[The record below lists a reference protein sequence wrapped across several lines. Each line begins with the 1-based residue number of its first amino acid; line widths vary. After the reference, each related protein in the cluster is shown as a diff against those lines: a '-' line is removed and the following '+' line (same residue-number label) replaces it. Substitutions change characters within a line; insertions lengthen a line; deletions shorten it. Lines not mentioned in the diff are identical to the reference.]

1 MNLKNIVLLIVCFSL
16 LSFTMLQ
23 ISSNQSDQYDDV
35 GTVKYSILKPDLFQR
50 TQRGRW
56 VLLDGRDLSNSTVL
70 FQLLTNANSTNILR
84 DGRFLPDA
92 RGKFFRSSNFGG
104 GNDPDVNR
112 VVGSVQLD
120 AFQGHKHIGDNK
132 IAQNVDGRQ
141 SPNSSRQRYNV
152 TGTNLVETAGT
163 IEAGYG
169 GPRLSTE
176 TRPINLSFYTYIK
189 ISL

>member
-50 TQRGRW
+50 TQRGKW
-56 VLLDGRDLSNSTVL
+56 VLLDGRDLSNSTEL
-70 FQLLTNANSTNILR
+70 FRLLTNGNSTNILR

-92 RGKFFRSSNFGG
+92 RGKFIRSSNFGG

-132 IAQNVDGRQ
+132 IAQNWSEQ
-141 SPNSSRQRYNV
+141 SPNNPHQRWNV
-152 TGTNLVETAGT
+152 TGNNLVETAGT
-163 IEAGYG
+163 FDAGYG
-169 GPRLSTE
+169 VPRLSTE